1 MGDLSGCSI
10 KTMMPTTYH
19 HPLMKLS
26 IKLMRVLIIVHS
38 SLSAWYTIHYT
49 GLSPSWS
56 YRIFWILS
64 QMSFCGKSDITS
76 RYSTFPPFS
85 PSTST
90 VLHYR
95 AQHLRFMASECMC
108 SVTDYRAHSL
118 MPSAAVCESV
128 VTISFQERQAEGQRA
143 TLIYIRESHSNSL
156 MHTVTKPKHQT
167 YTTDPDLP
175 TWYEGHQIFYSG
187 RE

>member
-64 QMSFCGKSDITS
+64 QMSFCGKSDI
-76 RYSTFPPFS
+76 YVALQHFS
-85 PSTST
+85 PLFTLYFHSFALQSSAFALHGIWVYVQCHRLPSTLAHAICRCVWECCYNQFSGKAGWRT
-90 VLHYR
+90 EGNINLHTREPLKLINAYCDQTKTSNIHYR
-95 AQHLRFMASECMC
+95 PWPTHMVWRASNFLF
-108 SVTDYRAHSL
+108 R
-118 MPSAAVCESV
+118 
-128 VTISFQERQAEGQRA
+128 
-143 TLIYIRESHSNSL
+143 
-156 MHTVTKPKHQT
+156 
-167 YTTDPDLP
+167 
-175 TWYEGHQIFYSG
+175 
-187 RE
+187 